1 MRACIVALGRM
12 LGAKRVSRSLLSG
25 FMTFEM
31 DVGLM
36 VRALLGWHQAG
47 VKG

>member
-12 LGAKRVSRSLLSG
+12 LGAKCVSRSLLSG

-31 DVGLM
+31 DVGLV
-36 VRALLGWHQAG
+36 VRALLG
-47 VKG
+47 